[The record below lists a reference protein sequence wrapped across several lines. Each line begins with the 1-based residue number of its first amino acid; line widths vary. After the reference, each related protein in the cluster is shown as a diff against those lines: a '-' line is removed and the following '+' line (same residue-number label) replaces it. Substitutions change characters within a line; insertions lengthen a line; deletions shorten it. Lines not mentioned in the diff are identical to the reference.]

1 MARPKKQEQVMTIEP
16 LKETVMRIELVGDS
30 DLVLNKKDRFFE
42 QSEIWK
48 QTHPK
53 GAEPPTIYKRK
64 VGVWEHLITSITWR
78 DQIEFH
84 DEKPELYTE
93 QEWQNYMENN
103 KPCILAVAFY
113 RSFAEAFK
121 TFYKPVIKKDGT
133 DLQRALNLSSTIFP
147 ISFETVQVEQKL
159 VPNTGMNKTNVVC
172 NRNVFSGWSTEIE
185 LSCADI
191 VFPYDTVLS
200 IIQTAGKYIGIGTNR
215 NYGYGRYHIGKVDVI
230 G

>member
-103 KPCILAVAFY
+103 KPCILAVG
-113 RSFAEAFK
+113 S
-121 TFYKPVIKKDGT
+121 TVP
-133 DLQRALNLSSTIFP
+133 LQRLSKHSTNP
-147 ISFETVQVEQKL
+147 LS
-159 VPNTGMNKTNVVC
+159 
-172 NRNVFSGWSTEIE
+172 RRTERI
-185 LSCADI
+185 C
-191 VFPYDTVLS
+191 
-200 IIQTAGKYIGIGTNR
+200 R
-215 NYGYGRYHIGKVDVI
+215 GR
-230 G
+230 